1 MEKRE
6 LLIDLEELS
15 ALQMDSV
22 NGFKQIS
29 EKINDNRLKEF
40 IVMSHQQSTK
50 LWNEINEEII
60 NLQGEIKTKG
70 TLKGAINHLW
80 MKLKTDVVHSD
91 LRNILENI
99 KMCEEF
105 NITRYKSVL
114 SARLPHPI
122 KIKLQKHLKILS
134 LRLNDLVLLQQ
145 NLGEQKADQIL

>member
-1 MEKRE
+1 MEKRN

-22 NGFKQIS
+22 NGFKQIK
-29 EKINDNRLKEF
+29 EKIEDNRLKEF
-40 IVMSHQQSTK
+40 IVLCHEQSTL

-70 TLKGAINHLW
+70 TIKGAINHLW
-80 MKLKTDVVHSD
+80 MKLKTDLVNSD
-91 LRNILENI
+91 LKNILENI
-99 KMCEEF
+99 KVCEEF

-114 SARLPHPI
+114 SSRLPQHI
-122 KIKLQKHLKILS
+122 KIKLQKHLQILS